1 MRAYAGPIKGQQG
14 DGEMNGTW
22 KGRVSAVLAAVAV
35 VLAGSRVAR
44 AEERI
49 MWITPYDGV
58 YTEAHLQ
65 AAVDFAAAQRF
76 NAICITARNEADAYY
91 IPNRDFST
99 YLNRE
104 PNVAGSAVPDQVQ
117 FIIDR
122 GREAGLRVYAS
133 FGCFWITRSSDILP
147 RDYLPDWLDWVYKD
161 VDAPVTND
169 LTYSPDPGFP
179 KVYNHS
185 GFGRGLWADPGVSQ
199 ARDHT
204 VRILSDF
211 VQNYDVD
218 GVILTEVGYPGD
230 SGARRTESHGYNPTA
245 LAQMGA
251 GDTPAPGAPDFIA
264 KRQQA
269 VTTFMT
275 GATLAVSG
283 MKKWVIVGAQAR
295 QSVGGSAVSTNS
307 LYALYYQH
315 LPSWGAV
322 ANPHHGG
329 GTGVPDFVAP
339 LYGGTNSSD
348 INQLMGLFAA
358 DLAGTP
364 GLALMTGLSSSSDY
378 SLVAKAIC
386 DSRTRGLPGF
396 TLAPY
401 VTLTAA
407 YMSSLNNT
415 STTGCGSGVMSTA
428 SSIADFPAKK
438 DWDTVRPNNIT
449 DLAVRNGADG
459 QVILTWSTPT
469 PATDGDRPE
478 RYLVYRSASSPVKQY
493 YENLVNRSFDVT
505 GNSFVDCAATG
516 LTPGQHRYIVVPVDD
531 FNNRGSS
538 NTVVSAVVPG
548 PVIVESRTATGVKTA
563 SPAYEEYTRSGT
575 SFGNQ
580 TVKSDAP
587 GLAGSG
593 TRYTINTNI
602 AAVFQPTLTVAGN
615 YNVYVTLPSAVS
627 SNALANYSITHDG
640 PTITGSV
647 RLAYNTAGLA
657 NKWLPLERNVR
668 FAAGGSGAVGGAGF
682 QNVDGNNSTSR
693 RFTMDAVKF
702 EPAGGPVARW
712 SRSTFDT
719 AAGWSTF
726 GDNNARAY
734 PSHSDG
740 AHKAHVVA
748 AAGKLRVTG
757 VISNESEFMP
767 YVAVGPQ
774 HNVRAKFHVYR
785 GGQTNPSA
793 TNQIPN
799 MRLRVANRFAVTSM
813 LEVYTHLN
821 GDPEQDTLS
830 HDFRPSDN
838 ADKPSVYRVD
848 FDPVDVPYLR
858 DNPHTEGFTRAFEA
872 ISTDPQ
878 DNGFLALTECSLSV
892 YPIRALTGATPVKV
906 YRATGSDAG
915 DLKQVSPSDT
925 TLYKYVPGASPGDLG
940 TASFTG
946 PLPTASEGVVGVTL
960 STTAVPASSIGVA
973 VRNINP
979 DRGTNDYANR
989 VRVEP
994 GRQYRARFRLNSIHN
1009 VNQQPQIRLRARTAK
1024 FGWSQ
1029 KMELGGAWAT
1039 DVGRTYPLNANN
1051 SIAQQ
1056 ALPGKGTQH
1065 PDSGSVWSGGWY
1077 TVLMHT
1083 PLEPEIRAEA
1093 SASATLATRMPALT
1107 AQPGPGVASTSRRDL
1122 LFGIDLIDSISFGLG
1137 APQESGSVTLDR
1149 IEVFVD
1155 DLLPD

>member
-1 MRAYAGPIKGQQG
+1 
-14 DGEMNGTW
+14 MNGTW

-35 VLAGSRVAR
+35 VLAGARVAR

-49 MWITPYDGV
+49 MWITPYDGT
-58 YTEAHLQ
+58 YNTTQLQ

-76 NAICITARNEADAYY
+76 NAICVTARNEADAYY

-104 PNVAGSAVPDQVQ
+104 PNVAGSAVPDRVQ

-133 FGCFWITRSSDILP
+133 FGCFWVTRSSNVLP
-147 RDYLPDWLDWVYKD
+147 TDVFQEWLDWVYKD
-161 VDAPVTND
+161 ADAPVTND

-179 KVYNHS
+179 KIFTHTD
-185 GFGRGLWADPGVSQ
+185 FGRGLWIDPGVSQ
-199 ARDHT
+199 ARDYT
-204 VRILSDF
+204 LRILRDF

-218 GVILTEVGYPGD
+218 GVILTEVAYPGD
-230 SGARRTESHGYNPTA
+230 SGVRRLESHGYNPIA
-245 LAQMGA
+245 LEQMGA
-251 GDTPAPGAPDFIA
+251 GATPAPGSPDFIA

-269 VTTFMT
+269 VTTFVT
-275 GATLAVSG
+275 DATAAVG
-283 MKKWVIVGAQAR
+283 GLKKWMIVGAQPR
-295 QSVGGSAVSTNS
+295 YSGGGSAVSTNS
-307 LYALYYQH
+307 MYALYYQH
-315 LPSWGAV
+315 LPSWGAA
-322 ANPHHGG
+322 ANSHHGG

-339 LYGGTNSSD
+339 LYTGNNSSD
-348 INQLMGLFAA
+348 INQLMGLIAA
-358 DLAGTP
+358 DLAAAP
-364 GLALMTGLSSSSDY
+364 GLALMTGLGSGSNAGV
-378 SLVAKAIC
+378 VAQAIC

-396 TLAPY
+396 Y
-401 VTLTAA
+401 VTPYQSLTPT
-407 YMSSLNNT
+407 YMSDLNGVA
-415 STTGCGSGVMSTA
+415 TTGCGTGVMSTA
-428 SSIADFPAKK
+428 GATADFTAKK
-438 DWDTVRPNNIT
+438 DWDTVKPNNIT
-449 DLAVRNGADG
+449 DLAVRNGVDG
-459 QVILTWSTPT
+459 QLILTWSTPT
-469 PATDGDRPE
+469 PATDGDRPV
-478 RYLVYRSASSPVKQY
+478 RYLVYRAATSPVKPY
-493 YENLVNRSFDVT
+493 YQNLVNRSFDVT

-531 FNNRGSS
+531 FNNRSSS

-548 PVIVESRTATGVKTA
+548 PVIVESRNSAGQKTA
-563 SPAYEEYTRSGT
+563 SPTYDEITRAGT

-580 TVKSDAP
+580 TVKSTAQ
-587 GLAGSG
+587 GLSGSG

-602 AAVFQPTLTVAGN
+602 AAVFQPTLTAAGN
-615 YNVYVTLPSAVS
+615 YNVHVTLPSATV
-627 SNALANYSITHDG
+627 SNALANYTITHDG

-647 RLAYNTAGLA
+647 RLAHNTAGLV
-657 NKWLPLERNVR
+657 NKWLLLERNVR
-668 FAAGGSGAVGGAGF
+668 FAAGGAGAVGGAGF
-682 QNVDGNNSTSR
+682 QNMDGNNSTSR

-702 EPAGGPVARW
+702 EPVGGPVARW
-712 SRSTFDT
+712 SRATFD
-719 AAGWSTF
+719 AATGWSTF
-726 GDNNARAY
+726 GDNNALAY

-767 YVAVGPQ
+767 YLAVGPQ

-821 GDPEQDTLS
+821 GDPEQDTLA

-838 ADKPSVYRVD
+838 AAKPSVYRVD

-892 YPIRALTGATPVKV
+892 YPTRALTGASPVKV
-906 YRATGSDAG
+906 YQPTNSDGG
-915 DLKQVSPSDT
+915 DLKQISPSDT
-925 TLYKYVPGASPGDLG
+925 MVYKYIPGAAPGDLG
-940 TASFTG
+940 TASFAA
-946 PLPTASEGVVGVTL
+946 PLPVVVDSNSGLIIDTRP
-960 STTAVPASSIGVA
+960 VPASSIGIA
-973 VRNINP
+973 VRNFNP
-979 DRGTNDYANR
+979 DCGTNDHANR

-994 GRQYRARFRLNSIHN
+994 GKQYRARFRMRSMVFTNA
-1009 VNQQPQIRLRARTAK
+1009 QPQIRLRARTAK

-1039 DVGRTYPLNANN
+1039 DVGRMYPLNANN
-1051 SIAQQ
+1051 TIAQQ
-1056 ALPGKGTQH
+1056 ALPGVGTKN
-1065 PDSGSVWSGGWY
+1065 PENDFMLNGGLY
-1077 TVLMHT
+1077 TLVMHT

-1093 SASATLATRMPALT
+1093 SASASLATRMPALT
-1107 AQPGPGVASTSRRDL
+1107 AQPGPGVASASRRDL
-1122 LFGIDLIDSISFGLG
+1122 LFGIDMIDSISFGLG
-1137 APQESGSVTLDR
+1137 APNESGSVTLDR